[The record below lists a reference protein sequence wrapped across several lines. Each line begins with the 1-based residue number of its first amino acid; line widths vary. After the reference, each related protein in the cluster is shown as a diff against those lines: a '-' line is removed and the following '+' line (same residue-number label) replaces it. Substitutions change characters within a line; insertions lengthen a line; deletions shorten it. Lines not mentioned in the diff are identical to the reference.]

1 MRSLLIDEGVDRG
14 VEFNAGRAR
23 YNWSVGNVAGP
34 ANVADSL
41 AAVREVIF
49 DQQELTGVALQRAL
63 ERDSDGVCP
72 VRDADPLVFK

>member
-41 AAVREVIF
+41 AASVVVR
-49 DQQELTGVALQRAL
+49 TGDAGPECPFWQ
-63 ERDSDGVCP
+63 GP
-72 VRDADPLVFK
+72 VRVGGAS